1 MSRKDLYN
9 DLAKIAWAD
18 ANALEF
24 PRYQPGAVERFS
36 ALIFDGCHH
45 LVVAAWG
52 EARSEKKLLQQ
63 RATESPYLRELARC
77 LCAGKPTK
85 ALLEAQK
92 EAMSDEEFLEYVLAH
107 SQTEKAL
114 FAMGHARRLLALA
127 GREDEAGACDGDGFV
142 SIFYPTAKTLVD
154 AARTRKGQ
162 DDGQAQ

>member
-1 MSRKDLYN
+1 
-9 DLAKIAWAD
+9 
-18 ANALEF
+18 
-24 PRYQPGAVERFS
+24 
-36 ALIFDGCHH
+36 
-45 LVVAAWG
+45 
-52 EARSEKKLLQQ
+52 
-63 RATESPYLRELARC
+63 
-77 LCAGKPTK
+77 
-85 ALLEAQK
+85 
-92 EAMSDEEFLEYVLAH
+92 MSDEEFLEYVLAH